1 MKDKKVLILVVVI
14 TVILLFTVGVTYAFF
29 NYNRTGTNNSQ
40 LVVGDIYMHYN
51 ETNTISLTDVM
62 PGDGYDINNP
72 NSYFEFTIN
81 GKNTNTQNDI
91 WYDVILSHG
100 DVPNGKTENNRI
112 PDKYLKF
119 RLVEVIDGSENEI
132 IVDETYININNRRI
146 YVATIPKNTQTEITR
161 IYRLYVVVSENL
173 TIGNTGGAVYS
184 LEEWENAFASVKVNV
199 TGDFNEKVIDL
210 DTLVD
215 KVKATYGEEGGVIA
229 VNTDGEL
236 YDANT
241 PTETIREYRYSGVNV
256 NNYVTYN
263 NETWRI
269 IGIFSEELADNTT
282 EEFIK
287 IVRNEVLPAG
297 SMPTSYY
304 IAEQDNTYTITN
316 SSSPQYTY
324 WNNPTTLKSTNY
336 NDWTTAGLMY
346 YLNTVED
353 DSETPNAGYLSTLS
367 SGAKNLI
374 RETTYYLGN
383 YKWDT
388 DTAITGY
395 ESEKSSNIWN
405 GNQTIWRGSVA
416 LMYPSDYG
424 YSADSAYWTS
434 ILYNWG
440 QAESDGSYAIST
452 SWMYETMT
460 NTQNYYYWFLS
471 PSSLSSSLAQILAPS
486 GMMGIFSVRSNYS
499 GVFPVIN
506 LISEAK
512 IFAGD
517 GSESSP
523 YVILES

>member
-14 TVILLFTVGVTYAFF
+14 TVILLFTVGITYAFF
-29 NYNRTGTNNSQ
+29 NYNRIGTNNSQ

-72 NSYFEFTIN
+72 NSYFAFTIN

-236 YDANT
+236 YDAND
-241 PTETIREYRYSGVNV
+241 PTETIREYRYSGANV

-269 IGIFSEELADNTT
+269 IGIFSEELEDGTT
-282 EEFIK
+282 EEFVK
-287 IVRNEVLPAG
+287 IVRNAILPAG
-297 SMPTSYY
+297 SIPTSYY
-304 IAEQDNTYTITN
+304 IAENDTTYTLK
-316 SSSPQYTY
+316 SSSTSQYAY
-324 WNNPTTLKSTNY
+324 WNNPTTLKSRNY

-346 YLNTVED
+346 YLNTDED

-367 SGAKNLI
+367 SGARNLI

-383 YKWDT
+383 YKYNT
-388 DTAITGY
+388 DTVITGY
-395 ESEKSSNIWN
+395 ESERSSNIWS
-405 GNQTIWRGSVA
+405 GNQTSWRGTVA

-424 YSADSAYWTS
+424 YSADSTYWTNVP
-434 ILYNWG
+434 YNWN
-440 QAESDGSYAIST
+440 QAESDGSYARST

-460 NTQNYYYWFLS
+460 SAKSYYSWLLS
-471 PSSLSSSLAQILAPS
+471 PSSSYSNSAMFWSAS
-486 GMMGIFSVRSNYS
+486 GYVRSNIVFS
-499 GVFPVIN
+499 GSIGVRPALN
-506 LISEAK
+506 LISKAK
-512 IFAGD
+512 ITTGD

-523 YVILES
+523 FILLES

>member
-1 MKDKKVLILVVVI
+1 MVK
-14 TVILLFTVGVTYAFF
+14 T
-29 NYNRTGTNNSQ
+29 
-40 LVVGDIYMHYN
+40 
-51 ETNTISLTDVM
+51 
-62 PGDGYDINNP
+62 
-72 NSYFEFTIN
+72 
-81 GKNTNTQNDI
+81 
-91 WYDVILSHG
+91 VILSHG

-269 IGIFSEELADNTT
+269 IGIFSEELENGTT
-282 EEFIK
+282 EEFVK
-287 IVRNEVLPAG
+287 IVRNDILPAG
-297 SMPTSYY
+297 SIPISYY
-304 IAEQDNTYTITN
+304 IAENDTTYTLK
-316 SSSPQYTY
+316 SSSTSSGAY
-324 WNNPTTLKSTNY
+324 WNNPTTLKSRNY

-346 YLNTVED
+346 YLNTDED
-353 DSETPNAGYLSTLS
+353 DSETPKAGYLSTLS
-367 SGAKNLI
+367 SGARNLI

-383 YKWDT
+383 VTYNTSTKIAYD
-388 DTAITGY
+388 A
-395 ESEKSSNIWN
+395 ERSETIYS
-405 GNQTIWRGSVA
+405 GNQTSWRGTVA

-424 YSADSAYWTS
+424 YAASNSYWDVS
-434 ILYNWG
+434 MASSGYNTA
-440 QAESDGSYAIST
+440 QEDGIYPKST
-452 SWMYETMT
+452 SWMYEMMT
-460 NTQNYYYWFLS
+460 SAKSYSSWF
-471 PSSLSSSLAQILAPS
+471 LAPS
-486 GMMGIFSVRSNYS
+486 SYSSSYVMYWSTAGIVGISSVVSDI
-499 GVFPVIN
+499 GVRPALN

-512 IFAGD
+512 IITGD

-523 YVILES
+523 YVLLLLTDSFKKN